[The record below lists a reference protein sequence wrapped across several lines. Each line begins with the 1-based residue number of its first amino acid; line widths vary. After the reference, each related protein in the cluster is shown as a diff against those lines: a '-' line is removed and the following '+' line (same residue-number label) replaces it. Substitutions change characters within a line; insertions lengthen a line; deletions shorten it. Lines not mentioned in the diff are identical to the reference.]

1 MAHKN
6 KGFDPTEIEA
16 LQKRMSGKSFLPQE
30 QSDEND
36 EYSNFLFIGMYE
48 GKQVIYDAAI
58 YTLKLHYNSEVYEL
72 AEHKAA
78 QKFPEFK
85 KISYNEDENGDL
97 KLLDDE
103 EEEIG
108 LYMAEIMMDIEE
120 EGSVKVKEFIELDPN
135 IDYGIGLDA
144 ALNVEAVTEGVIEK
158 FIRDFNEENLK
169 LDDTYYSFQLADE
182 DF

>member
-1 MAHKN
+1 MIHKN
-6 KGFDPTEIEA
+6 KGFDPAEIEA
-16 LQKRMSGKSFLPQE
+16 LQKRMSGKSFLLQE

-78 QKFPEFK
+78 QRFPEFK
-85 KISYNEDENGDL
+85 KISYDEDENGDL

-135 IDYGIGLDA
+135 IDFGIGLDA
-144 ALNVEAVTEGVIEK
+144 ALNVEAVTEEVIEK

-169 LDDTYYSFQLADE
+169 LDDTYYSFELADE